1 MHDKRI
7 MHRDLKPANIFI
19 AADGSLKVGDLGS
32 NENLF
37 IIIIII
43 IYFFYKKRIRTY
55 FQC

>member
-37 IIIIII
+37 IIIII
-43 IYFFYKKRIRTY
+43 YFFYKKRIRTY